1 MAITVNI
8 YYSGINGN
16 ARKFAEEMVSSGV
29 VKDIRA
35 ENGNLRY
42 EYFYPMED
50 EETVLLIDSWNDQQ
64 AIDVH
69 HDSPMMAKIMELRE
83 KYDLHMKVERYVS
96 DETGVPATD
105 QAFIKE

>member
-50 EETVLLIDSWNDQQ
+50 EETVLLIDSWNDQH

-69 HDSPMMAKIMELRE
+69 HASPMMAKIMELRE
-83 KYDLHMKVERYVS
+83 KYDLHMKVERFVS
-96 DETGVPATD
+96 DETGVPKAD